1 MGDNVALAQSQ
12 LLKVWQLLVNT
23 KLSPPP
29 KKDIFQLISTG
40 FG

>member
-1 MGDNVALAQSQ
+1 MQDNIALAQRQ
-12 LLKVWQLLVNT
+12 ILKVWQLVINT

-29 KKDIFQLISTG
+29 KKEIFHLISIG

>member
-1 MGDNVALAQSQ
+1 MQYNIALAQRQ
-12 LLKVWQLLVNT
+12 LLKVWQLVINT

-29 KKDIFQLISTG
+29 KKDIFQLISMG